1 MFSKSMHRYALSVA
15 FAAALPALASAQAV
29 CGPRESIVSTLGDKY
44 QESRQALGL
53 VGQDGRGVMELFV
66 SKKGS
71 WTMLMTYAKGS
82 TCIVAAGQAWEH
94 TPGEVAGAGI

>member
-1 MFSKSMHRYALSVA
+1 MFSNSIARFALTVV
-15 FAAALPALASAQAV
+15 FATALPALASAQAV
-29 CGPRESIVSTLGDKY
+29 CGPRDSIVSTLGDKY

-82 TCIVAAGQAWEH
+82 SCIVAAGQAWEH